1 MWSGRE
7 SQAAQRQLLGRCR
20 VDIEAAQ
27 FSSRARARIGCPE
40 CDLLGDM
47 PELAPGQR
55 VICGRC
61 GCVLSVCR
69 WDPYG
74 RTVSFSVASF
84 VMLAV
89 ALSYPFLSI
98 NASGV
103 TNSMT
108 LLQTVSYLASYGAD
122 TIAVLVFIFVIFLPA
137 LMLVMMFVLALNL
150 RQRRFPAI
158 LLAPSRWLFHLNAWA
173 MVEVFSI
180 GVIVSLV
187 KLSAMA
193 RVEIGISFWAYLA
206 FSLLFLMAF
215 SSLDRWTV
223 WRSIEQI
230 RG

>member
-1 MWSGRE
+1 
-7 SQAAQRQLLGRCR
+7 
-20 VDIEAAQ
+20 
-27 FSSRARARIGCPE
+27 
-40 CDLLGDM
+40 
-47 PELAPGQR
+47 
-55 VICGRC
+55 
-61 GCVLSVCR
+61 
-69 WDPYG
+69 
-74 RTVSFSVASF
+74 
-84 VMLAV
+84 MLAV

-122 TIAVLVFIFVIFLPA
+122 VIAALVFLFVILLPA
-137 LMLVMMFVLALNL
+137 FMLLLMLALAVFL
-150 RQRRFPAI
+150 RGGRFPNQ

-215 SSLDRWTV
+215 SSLDRWAV

-230 RG
+230 RGASSA